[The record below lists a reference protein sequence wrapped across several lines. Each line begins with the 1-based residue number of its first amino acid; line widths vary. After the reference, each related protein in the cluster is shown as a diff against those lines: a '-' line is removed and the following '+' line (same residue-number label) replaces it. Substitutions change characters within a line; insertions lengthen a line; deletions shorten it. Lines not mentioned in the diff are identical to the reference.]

1 MSAAATVVEGIWIA
15 TKTKTKIQS
24 EAGRNSYKRRS
35 NPGVGEVPMRSSIL
49 SLFVLMVVC
58 GPAFAQGEATQT
70 LAAEFTKQLSS
81 RELTA
86 FAAPL
91 PDDPSRFVAALHIPG
106 VQLLVMSARY
116 QVPVLLRELI
126 AKHDYRQVYLD
137 LNAAAER
144 SGRFFV
150 EDLGGDGLG
159 ADRARDRPFDI
170 TWRNAVERTL
180 YNSNWKEQQFSEDEY
195 RARFTKDAAEYGQ
208 MLRVLLGALAA
219 ESREEPRVRNHDDHS
234 NN

>member
-1 MSAAATVVEGIWIA
+1 
-15 TKTKTKIQS
+15 
-24 EAGRNSYKRRS
+24 
-35 NPGVGEVPMRSSIL
+35 MRSTIL
-49 SLFVLMVVC
+49 SLVVLLVVSA
-58 GPAFAQGEATQT
+58 PAMAQGEATQT
-70 LAAEFTKQLSS
+70 LAAEFVKRLGSS
-81 RELTA
+81 ELTA

-91 PDDPSRFVAALHIPG
+91 PEDSSRFVAALYIPG
-106 VQLLVMSARY
+106 VQLLIISGRY

-137 LNAAAER
+137 LNAAGER

-150 EDLGGDGLG
+150 EDLGADGLR
-159 ADRARDRPFDI
+159 ADRERDRAFDI
-170 TWRNAVERTL
+170 TWRDAVQRTL
-180 YNSNWKEQQFSEDEY
+180 YNGNWKDQQLSEAEY